1 MLRHYRQVDQ
11 ERLKNASNRGREA
24 IIVKLKLQGRLQVSS
39 HGGGGCSVLPIPPKT
54 HCLRKIIKWGFMPTD
69 PPSETVAVTQLPFT
83 HLVEIN
89 DRTQKTAQMRIHQ
102 MHP

>member
-1 MLRHYRQVDQ
+1 M
-11 ERLKNASNRGREA
+11 ASNRGREA
-24 IIVKLKLQGRLQVSS
+24 IMSKIEAAREVTSFKPLGGAGVVKTSYKS
-39 HGGGGCSVLPIPPKT
+39 PPKT
-54 HCLRKIIKWGFMPTD
+54 HLPSRKISLKWGFMPTD